1 MNPTSDPAVTVPTAS
16 GDPPPASPPSEPA
29 AQLAAAAPE
38 QPFELKLYGESKIDK
53 VSSLLLSFIVS
64 VSLAVGWLGI
74 MYITQQAYAARPPA
88 KIEIIEVLGGGGG
101 SPDVDPASIQQ
112 INIAG
117 GDPEKQA
124 SNNMEDASE
133 FEDPAVELTTE
144 AVIDAFI
151 ETVPEEVVNLDMA
164 EEIPGA
170 VAVASGVRAS
180 KIGNAAV
187 GYGFGGGVGEGGV
200 ARENRWS
207 IVYPPGQTVDEYA
220 RQLDFFG
227 IELAVPTGS
236 NSLEYVSRFST
247 GSPVRRS
254 AVARSDGRLYF
265 LWQGGNRKE
274 ADMDL
279 LQRAGVAVG
288 NKPIFQFYPKDVE
301 DQLAQ
306 LEVQFAGRQPIEIA
320 STRFTVVAA
329 GNGYQFKVIEQTPLR

>member
-1 MNPTSDPAVTVPTAS
+1 MSAAPEPLETAPTAPEAPQPP
-16 GDPPPASPPSEPA
+16 GDVVAD
-29 AQLAAAAPE
+29 LAAAAPDE
-38 QPFELKLYGESKIDK
+38 PINLKIYGESKVDK
-53 VSSLLLSFIVS
+53 VSSLLLAFIVS
-64 VSLAVGWLGI
+64 ASLAVGWLGL
-74 MYITQQAYAARPPA
+74 MYLTQQAFAAREPA
-88 KIEIIEVLGGGGG
+88 KIEIIEVLGGSGG
-101 SPDVDPASIQQ
+101 SPDVDPGSVQQ

-117 GDPEKQA
+117 GDPAKQA
-124 SNNMEDASE
+124 SNNMEDASD

-151 ETVPEEVVNLDMA
+151 EAAPEDVVNLDMA

-170 VAVASGVRAS
+170 GELASGVRSS

-187 GYGFGGGVGEGGV
+187 GYGFGNGVGEGGV

-207 IVYPPGQTVDEYA
+207 ILYPPGQTSDEYA

-236 NSLEYVSRFST
+236 NSLDYVGRFST
-247 GSPVRRS
+247 GSPTRRS

-274 ADMDL
+274 ADMEL
-279 LQRAGVAVG
+279 LQKAGVTVG
-288 NKPIFQFYPKDVE
+288 NKPIFQFYPKEVE

-306 LEVQFAGRQPIEIA
+306 LEVRFAGRQPIEIA
-320 STRFTVVAA
+320 STRFTVVPS
-329 GNGYQFKVIEQTPLR
+329 GNGYEFKVIEQTPLR